1 MSQAVEGTRAA
12 LIEAAAAIFAEKGFE
27 AGSIR
32 SITQRAGAN
41 IAAVT
46 YHFGGKDGLY
56 REVLRAMIAKL
67 DRVSVVDE
75 RSIADLDGAEAVALF
90 LRQQLSTLLRRDEV
104 AQALRIINWEILQRS
119 LVFQELLA
127 DGQLPIVSVADR
139 IVRKFLAPGASHEA
153 VMTTT
158 MWLINQSFIF
168 VRNYEHLVRPPASF
182 TVDEAFVERL
192 GDRLIVMVVAGLNGS
207 AQAEKAT
214 TRSVSRSEPAAWEPA

>member
-1 MSQAVEGTRAA
+1 MSEAAEGTRAS

-32 SITQRAGAN
+32 AITRRAGAN
-41 IAAVT
+41 VAAVA

-67 DRVSVVDE
+67 DAVSVVDE
-75 RSIADLDGAEAVALF
+75 RSIAHLDGAEAVALF
-90 LRQQLSTLLRRDEV
+90 VRQQLSTLLRRDEV

-119 LVFQELLA
+119 VVFQELLSA
-127 DGQLPIVSVADR
+127 GQLPIVTVAER
-139 IVRKFLAPGASHEA
+139 IVRKFLAPNASREA
-153 VMTTT
+153 MTITS

-182 TVDEAFVERL
+182 SVDEAFVERL
-192 GDRLIVMVVAGLNGS
+192 GERLIAIVVAGLRGS
-207 AQAEKAT
+207 AQADRDAM
-214 TRSVSRSEPAAWEPA
+214 SRGRREPAAREPA